1 MKKILALLLAVV
13 MVLGMVACA
22 SKTEAPAETTTTE
35 PAAETTTEETKTEEP
50 AKEEETATEEQPAEE
65 GVIKKVALVTDV
77 GTIDDESFNQATWQG
92 VKAYCEAN
100 GIEYTYYQPTEDS
113 TDARCISIDQAIKE
127 GANVVVMPGYLFGG
141 SIVREQEK
149 YPEVYFIAVDVG
161 AGDLT
166 EDYAT
171 YYDPAKNVVCATFAE
186 EQAGYLAGYAVVM
199 DGYTKLGFLGG
210 MAVPAVIRYGYGW
223 LQGARDA
230 AKELG
235 VEVECNYTYGGQFFG
250 DANITAKMEGWY
262 AGGTEIVFAC
272 GGGIYTSAVEAALKS
287 KAYVV
292 GVDVD
297 QHYIGE
303 KAVAENGYNPF
314 VTSAMK
320 GLKEATVSALGKFFD
335 GTWADIGGKVETLNL
350 QAGDYVGL
358 PTAEASWGFKTFT
371 MDEYN
376 KLIEDIRSGA
386 LTVSAEIADHPAVD
400 ASVTVNYID

>member
-1 MKKILALLLAVV
+1 MKKILALLL
-13 MVLGMVACA
+13 VLALSLTLVACGSGKKDAA
-22 SKTEAPAETTTTE
+22 ST
-35 PAAETTTEETKTEEP
+35 
-50 AKEEETATEEQPAEE
+50 
-65 GVIKKVALVTDV
+65 GSYKVAMVTDY
-77 GTIDDESFNQATWQG
+77 GDITDQSFNQTTW
-92 VKAYCEAN
+92 EAVVAFGKDN
-100 GIEYTYYQPTEDS
+100 NVETKYYKPTSNDTAGRVASVEL
-113 TDARCISIDQAIKE
+113 AIAE
-127 GANVVVMPGYLFGG
+127 GYNVIVMPGYAFGG
-141 SIVREQEK
+141 TIVEVAPN
-149 YPEVYFIAVDVG
+149 YPDVKFV
-161 AGDLT
+161 ALDVAKGDLLET
-166 EDYAT
+166 AVANKGESYDYNPDNWKLEDYV
-171 YYDPAKNVVCATFAE
+171 DMSNVYCAIYQE
-186 EQAGYLAGYAVVM
+186 ELAGYMAGYAAVKL
-199 DGYTKLGFLGG
+199 GYTKLGFLGG
-210 MAVPAVIRYGYGW
+210 MAVPAVIRYGYGYV
-223 LQGARDA
+223 QGVDAA

-235 VEVECNYTYGGQFFG
+235 ITVDMKYAYGNQFYG
-250 DANITAKMEGWY
+250 DADITAVMDTWY
-262 AGGTEIVFAC
+262 ADGTEVVFAC